1 MKSLLVL
8 TILMLSFLTSI
19 GQTQVT
25 TFDELMD
32 AFKNGKE
39 VKAVFHYAKCQLIS
53 ENEIQE
59 KITDAIGGFTLEV
72 YEFFAKGAVY
82 NKEAFVVSSTSKLIK
97 NPIGEGYV
105 YNYAKVKVSES
116 NDVRITATYVD
127 TLTFEEKMNEN
138 FFTVIKNS
146 ENDGG
151 AVFYKS
157 D

>member
-1 MKSLLVL
+1 MKSLLFL
-8 TILMLSFLTSI
+8 AILMLSFLTSI

-151 AVFYKS
+151 AVFYIS

>member
-1 MKSLLVL
+1 MKSLLFL
-8 TILMLSFLTSI
+8 AILMLSFLTSI

-127 TLTFEEKMNEN
+127 PLTFEEKMNEN

-151 AVFYKS
+151 AVFYIS